1 MHEHLLHKWEECTV
15 RQQIGRGHGQR
26 NHRTRDYKKAV
37 PAKASIL
44 FADAVKRQRCKIHDA
59 RRQKNRLLIQKN
71 QSQHKAGPKN
81 FGVPLLACV
90 RLLKADNAIQK
101 QNRKKS
107 NRLVIVAQQVIDR
120 RRAEHDRKQTRHK
133 CADHID
139 IARDQ
144 PEQQRKNS
152 SALQQPPEAIQQ
164 EAPKRELP
172 QHCIDQ
178 QIQRGQI
185 IVEVPVRHLAV
196 PDQLHIINV
205 PPFTDGERI
214 VRINC

>member
-1 MHEHLLHKWEECTV
+1 MLPLPPRVHEHLLHKWEECTV

-59 RRQKNRLLIQKN
+59 RRQKNRLLIQKK

-90 RLLKADNAIQK
+90 RLLKADDAIQK

-133 CADHID
+133 RADHID

-144 PEQQRKNS
+144 PEQQ
-152 SALQQPPEAIQQ
+152 P
-164 EAPKRELP
+164 
-172 QHCIDQ
+172 
-178 QIQRGQI
+178 
-185 IVEVPVRHLAV
+185 
-196 PDQLHIINV
+196 
-205 PPFTDGERI
+205 
-214 VRINC
+214 